1 MRKTFPIVLILLGI
15 VMFGVGLAQAIGGFT
30 SSIGS
35 IASTTMISAP
45 FTAPSSTSV
54 DLAPGTYTVYE
65 NIGFGGSNPG
75 NVTVDPDSITV
86 TAPDGADLPTTCLSC
101 GSSSSTLT
109 LGSTTYI
116 AVVSFAA
123 PEQGQYTVESTDD
136 GGANLVVGP
145 SFAEAIGG
153 IVNEVGGAVGWVGLA
168 VFGGFLTV
176 VGIIWLIVA
185 AVTGSG
191 SKPAPVPGIPYYDA
205 AAGQVPVVPGGGTQ
219 MPTAGPTPVGSWY
232 PDPEDPTQLRWW
244 DGRQWTDQ
252 RRPR

>member
-1 MRKTFPIVLILLGI
+1 MRKTFPIILILLGI
-15 VMFGVGLAQAIGGFT
+15 VMFGVGLSQAISGVT

-35 IASTTMISAP
+35 ITSTTMLSSP
-45 FTAPSSTSV
+45 FTAPGSTSV
-54 DLAPGTYTVYE
+54 DLSPGTYSVYE
-65 NIGFGGSNPG
+65 NIGFAGSNPG
-75 NVTVDPDSITV
+75 NVTVDPESITV
-86 TAPDGADLPTTCLSC
+86 TGPDGEKVATTCISC
-101 GSSSSTLT
+101 GASSSTLT

-116 AVVSFAA
+116 GVISFTAGS
-123 PEQGQYTVESTDD
+123 QGQYTVEANDD

-153 IVNEVGGAVGWVGLA
+153 IVNEVGGAFGWVGLSI
-168 VFGGFLTV
+168 FGGFLTV

-185 AVTGSG
+185 AVTGAG
-191 SKPAPVPGIPYYDA
+191 SKPPPVPGIPYYDA
-205 AAGQVPVVPGGGTQ
+205 AAGQAPVVQSGGAE
-219 MPTAGPTPVGSWY
+219 MPTGGPTPVGSWY

>member
-1 MRKTFPIVLILLGI
+1 MRKTFPIILILLGI
-15 VMFGVGLAQAIGGFT
+15 VMFGVGLSQAIGGVT

-35 IASTTMISAP
+35 IASTTMLSAT
-45 FTAPSSTSV
+45 FDAPGSTSV
-54 DLAPGTYTVYE
+54 DLEPGTYTVYE
-65 NIGFGGSNPG
+65 NIGFAGSNPG
-75 NVTVDPDSITV
+75 NVTVDPESIRV
-86 TAPDGADLPTTCLSC
+86 SGPDGESVSTTCISC
-101 GSSSSTLT
+101 GASSSTLT

-116 AVVSFAA
+116 GVVSFTAGTG
-123 PEQGQYTVESTDD
+123 GQYTVESSDE

-153 IVNEVGGAVGWVGLA
+153 IVNEVGGAFGWIGLSI
-168 VFGGFLTV
+168 FGGFLTV
-176 VGIIWLIVA
+176 VGLIWLIVA

-205 AAGQVPVVPGGGTQ
+205 AGQGQVVQAGGAEMPVG
-219 MPTAGPTPVGSWY
+219 GPTPVGSWY

>member
-1 MRKTFPIVLILLGI
+1 MRKTFPIILILLGV
-15 VMFGVGLAQAIGGFT
+15 VMFGVGLSQAISGVT

-35 IASTTMISAP
+35 ITSTTMISSP
-45 FTAPSSTSV
+45 FTAPGSPSV
-54 DLAPGTYTVYE
+54 ELQPGTYTVYE
-65 NIGFGGSNPG
+65 NIGFAGSNPG
-75 NVTVDPDSITV
+75 NVTVDPESITV
-86 TAPDGADLPTTCLSC
+86 SGPDGERIATTCISC
-101 GSSSSTLT
+101 GASSSTLT

-116 AVVSFAA
+116 GVITFAA
-123 PEQGQYTVESTDD
+123 GTQGEYTVAADDD

-153 IVNEVGGAVGWVGLA
+153 IVNEVGGAFGWVGLSI
-168 VFGGFLTV
+168 FGGFLTV

-191 SKPAPVPGIPYYDA
+191 SKPPPVPGIPYYDPA
-205 AAGQVPVVPGGGTQ
+205 AQAPVVPAGGAE
-219 MPTAGPTPVGSWY
+219 MPTGGPTPVGSWY
-232 PDPEDPTQLRWW
+232 PDPEDPSQLRWW

>member
-1 MRKTFPIVLILLGI
+1 MRKTFPIILILLGV
-15 VMFGVGLAQAIGGFT
+15 VMFGVGLSQAIGGVT

-35 IASTTMISAP
+35 IASTTMISSP
-45 FTAPSSTSV
+45 FTAPGSTSV
-54 DLAPGTYTVYE
+54 ELSPGTYTVYE
-65 NIGFGGSNPG
+65 NIGFAGSNPG
-75 NVTVDPDSITV
+75 NVTVDPESIRV
-86 TAPDGADLPTTCLSC
+86 TGPDGEPVSTTCISC
-101 GSSSSTLT
+101 GASSSTLT

-116 AVVSFAA
+116 GVITFAA
-123 PEQGQYTVESTDD
+123 GQQGQYTVEATDD

-153 IVNEVGGAVGWVGLA
+153 IGLSIC
-168 VFGGFLTV
+168 GGFLTV
-176 VGIIWLIVA
+176 VGLIWLIVA

-205 AAGQVPVVPGGGTQ
+205 AGQGQVVQAGGAE
-219 MPTAGPTPVGSWY
+219 MPLGGPTPVGSWY